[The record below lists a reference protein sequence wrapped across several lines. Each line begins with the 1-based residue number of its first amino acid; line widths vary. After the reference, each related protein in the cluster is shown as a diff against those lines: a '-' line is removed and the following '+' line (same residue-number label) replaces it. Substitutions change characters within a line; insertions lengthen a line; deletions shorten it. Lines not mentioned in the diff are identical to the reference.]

1 MMTVAEFLEWPGD
14 GTATRYELVDGELR
28 PMAPAADSHNTIVA
42 NLAALI
48 WNRLKQTGLPCRVV
62 ATPGI
67 EPHVRADWNF
77 RIPDLGVTCM
87 PNRAGTIMTPDPIL
101 LIELLSPSN
110 KSDTYEN
117 VRAYTTI
124 PSVREIVVV
133 HSTQIRAELLVR
145 DEHGHWPADA
155 TEIGVKSVLKLI
167 SINATLPLAEV
178 YAGTYLAG

>member
-1 MMTVAEFLEWPGD
+1 M
-14 GTATRYELVDGELR
+14 
-28 PMAPAADSHNTIVA
+28 
-42 NLAALI
+42 
-48 WNRLKQTGLPCRVV
+48 
-62 ATPGI
+62 
-67 EPHVRADWNF
+67 
-77 RIPDLGVTCM
+77 
-87 PNRAGTIMTPDPIL
+87 
-101 LIELLSPSN
+101 LSPSN

-133 HSTQIRAELLVR
+133 NSTKIRAELLVR

-155 TEIGVKSVLKLI
+155 TEIGVNSVLKLI